1 MAPCLVIMT
10 DTGGFSD
17 GVSLLV
23 NTVLS
28 SPNAA
33 TNASFSHFLPVHSSS
48 TAHWKASWQTV
59 KGRFTSGYLEA
70 PKNFKIIWLGEY

>member
-1 MAPCLVIMT
+1 MSSYGLLLSLTTFKRDSLLKTMAPCLVIMT

-48 TAHWKASWQTV
+48 TAH
-59 KGRFTSGYLEA
+59 
-70 PKNFKIIWLGEY
+70 